1 MEYRVE
7 RIGGVCCRVW
17 IQGQGGPVIYWGTAH
32 GDKQGEHVASLMAEH
47 LGDMPWTLVA
57 YEAENWNRNYSP
69 WALASLKSEA
79 EFTGGAKETLV
90 WLTDKCIPY
99 IDNNLPCGASSRMI
113 GGYSLSGLFSLFA
126 FYESRMFDGV
136 ASCSG
141 SLWYPGWK
149 EYAAGQS
156 APEGSGVYLSLGRKE
171 EKTRNRKMASVGDMT
186 RWQYEQLQL
195 DMDVHACE
203 LIWHNGGHFAD
214 VDHRI
219 AQGFIWLIEH
229 TMGLRRPM
237 SCLETGVTV

>member
-17 IQGQGGPVIYWGTAH
+17 TQGQGGPVIYWGTAH
-32 GDKQGEHVASLMAEH
+32 GDKQGEHVASIMAEH

-69 WALASLKSEA
+69 WALPSVKGEA

-90 WLTDKCIPY
+90 WLTDMCIPY
-99 IDNNLPCGASSRMI
+99 IENNLPCSASTRMV

-156 APEGSGVYLSLGRKE
+156 APEGSCAYLSLGRKE
-171 EKTRNRKMASVGDMT
+171 EKTRNRKMAT
-186 RWQYEQLQL
+186 
-195 DMDVHACE
+195 
-203 LIWHNGGHFAD
+203 
-214 VDHRI
+214 
-219 AQGFIWLIEH
+219 
-229 TMGLRRPM
+229 
-237 SCLETGVTV
+237 

>member
-7 RIGGVCCRVW
+7 RIGGVCCRMW

-32 GDKQGEHVASLMAEH
+32 GDKQGEHVASIMADH
-47 LGDMPWTLVA
+47 LGDTPWTLVA
-57 YEAENWNRNYSP
+57 YEAENWNRDYSP
-69 WALASLKSEA
+69 WALPSVKGES

-90 WLTDKCIPY
+90 WLTDMCIPY
-99 IDNNLPCGASSRMI
+99 IENSLPCSASTRMI

-136 ASCSG
+136 ASCSA

-186 RWQYEQLQL
+186 RWQYEQVQQ
-195 DMDVHACE
+195 DMNVHTCE
-203 LIWHNGGHFAD
+203 LTWHNGGHFAD

-219 AQGFIWLIEH
+219 AQGFIWLIGH
-229 TMGLRRPM
+229 TRD
-237 SCLETGVTV
+237 

>member
-99 IDNNLPCGASSRMI
+99 IENNLPCGASSRMI

-136 ASCSG
+136 ASCSA

-229 TMGLRRPM
+229 TRG
-237 SCLETGVTV
+237 

>member
-7 RIGGVCCRVW
+7 RIGAVCCKVW
-17 IQGQGGPVIYWGTAH
+17 MQGQGGPVIYWGTAH
-32 GDKQGEHVASLMAEH
+32 GDKQGEQVASFMADH
-47 LGDMPWTLVA
+47 LGDIPWTLVA
-57 YEAENWNRNYSP
+57 YEAENWNRDYSP
-69 WALASLKSEA
+69 WALPSVKGES

-90 WLTDKCIPY
+90 WLTDMCIPY
-99 IDNNLPCGASSRMI
+99 IENSLPCGVSSRMV

-136 ASCSG
+136 ASCSA

-149 EYAAGQS
+149 EYAVGQK
-156 APEGSGVYLSLGRKE
+156 APEGSCVYLSLGRKE

-186 RWQYEQLQL
+186 RWQYEQAQR
-195 DMDVHACE
+195 DMNVHACE

-229 TMGLRRPM
+229 TRG
-237 SCLETGVTV
+237 

>member
-7 RIGGVCCRVW
+7 QIGGVRCRVW
-17 IQGQGGPVIYWGTAH
+17 TQGQGGQVIYWGTAH
-32 GDKQGEHVASLMAEH
+32 GEEQGKHVASIMKDH
-47 LGDMPWTLVA
+47 LDDMSWTLVA
-57 YEAENWNRNYSP
+57 YETENWNRDYSP
-69 WALASLKSEA
+69 WALPSVKGES

-90 WLTDKCIPY
+90 WLTDICIPY
-99 IDNNLPCGASSRMI
+99 IENNLPCRASSCMI

-149 EYAAGQS
+149 EYAAGQK
-156 APEGSGVYLSLGRKE
+156 APEGSSVYLSLGWKE
-171 EKTRNRKMASVGDMT
+171 EKTRNRKMAIVGDMT
-186 RWQYEQLQL
+186 RWQCEQVQL
-195 DMDVHACE
+195 DRNVRARE
-203 LIWHNGGHFAD
+203 LVWHNGGHFTE

-229 TMGLRRPM
+229 TMG
-237 SCLETGVTV
+237 